1 MSKANSLRFLAT
13 GTLSILINPFLLIQ
27 ALRLNIGQLYLRLRY
42 TNELTRLGGPVT
54 SQRYGLPLCGEW
66 LVANGGV
73 TRQTSH
79 SWDLP
84 NQRYAFDFV
93 KAEDWLEEGS
103 PRCERQSLADFSA
116 FGQPVLAPAD
126 GIVVC
131 AQDGRR
137 DYRFPGSGAVDMW
150 CRDIRGNHVLIQHR
164 HDEFSLLAHLRK
176 GSVSV
181 AVGDSVR
188 VGQKI
193 GECGNSGHSTQPHLH
208 FHIQDRP
215 SFYAAAS
222 KIVLWSRLR
231 RNGNLVGE
239 CADLSCNDRVGSA
252 PGRSSSFTTSRP
264 ESPSPS

>member
-1 MSKANSLRFLAT
+1 MSKANSLRFFAT
-13 GTLSILINPFLLIQ
+13 GTLSILINPFLFVQ
-27 ALRLNIGQLYLRLRY
+27 ALRLNIGQLGLRRREANALPGS
-42 TNELTRLGGPVT
+42 GGPVT
-54 SQRYGLPLCGEW
+54 SERYGLPLSGEW

-84 NQRYAFDFV
+84 NQRYAYDFV
-93 KAEDWLEEGS
+93 KAADSLEGGS
-103 PRCERQSLADFSA
+103 RCERQSLADFSA

-150 CRDIRGNHVLIQHR
+150 CRDIRGNHVLVQHR
-164 HDEFSLLAHLRK
+164 HDEFSLLAHLCK

-181 AVGDSVR
+181 VVGDSVR
-188 VGQKI
+188 AGQKI

-208 FHIQDRP
+208 FHVQDRP
-215 SFYAAAS
+215 SFYAAAG

-231 RNGNLVGE
+231 RNGTVVDD
-239 CADLSCNDRVGSA
+239 CADLTRNDRVADAS
-252 PGRSSSFTTSRP
+252 
-264 ESPSPS
+264 E

>member
-1 MSKANSLRFLAT
+1 MSKANSLRFFAT
-13 GTLSILINPFLLIQ
+13 GTLSILINPFLLVQ
-27 ALRLNIGQLYLRLRY
+27 ALRLNIGQLGLRRCDADASSGS
-42 TNELTRLGGPVT
+42 GGPVT
-54 SQRYGLPLCGEW
+54 SQRYGLPLRGEW

-84 NQRYAFDFV
+84 NQRYAYDFV
-93 KAEDWLEEGS
+93 KAADSLEEGS
-103 PRCERQSLADFSA
+103 PRSERQSLADFSA

-131 AQDGRR
+131 AEDGRR

-150 CRDIRGNHVLIQHR
+150 CRDIRGNHVLIRHR

-222 KIVLWSRLR
+222 KVVLWSRLR
-231 RNGNLVGE
+231 RNGTVIDDCANLTR
-239 CADLSCNDRVGSA
+239 NDRVGNA
-252 PGRSSSFTTSRP
+252 PGQI
-264 ESPSPS
+264 E

>member
-1 MSKANSLRFLAT
+1 MSRANSLRVFAT

-27 ALRLNIGQLYLRLRY
+27 ALLLNIGQLYLRLRD
-42 TNELTRLGGPVT
+42 TNELTGSGGAVT
-54 SQRYGLPLCGEW
+54 SRRYGLPLCGEW

-84 NQRYAFDFV
+84 NQRYAYDFV
-93 KAEDWLEEGS
+93 KAADSPEEGS
-103 PRCERQSLADFSA
+103 RCERQRLTDFSA
-116 FGQPVLAPAD
+116 FGQPVVAPAD
-126 GIVVC
+126 GIVAC

-164 HDEFSLLAHLRK
+164 HDEFSLLAHLRE

-181 AVGDSVR
+181 AVGDPVH

-231 RNGNLVGE
+231 RNGTVIDD
-239 CADLSCNDRVGSA
+239 CADLTRNDRVGNA
-252 PGRSSSFTTSRP
+252 PGQI
-264 ESPSPS
+264 E

>member
-27 ALRLNIGQLYLRLRY
+27 ALRLNIGQLYLRRCDADASSGS
-42 TNELTRLGGPVT
+42 GGPVT
-54 SQRYGLPLCGEW
+54 SQRYGLPFRGEW

-84 NQRYAFDFV
+84 NQRYAYDFV
-93 KAEDWLEEGS
+93 KAADSLEEGS
-103 PRCERQSLADFSA
+103 RCERQSVADFSA
-116 FGQPVLAPAD
+116 FGQPVVAPAD
-126 GIVVC
+126 GIVAC
-131 AQDGRR
+131 ARDGRR
-137 DYRFPGSGAVDMW
+137 DHRFPGSGAVDMW
-150 CRDIRGNHVLIQHR
+150 CRDIRGNHVLIRHR

-181 AVGDSVR
+181 AEGDSVR

-208 FHIQDRP
+208 FQIQDRP

-222 KIVLWSRLR
+222 KVVLWSRLR
-231 RNGNLVGE
+231 RNGTVIDDCANLTR
-239 CADLSCNDRVGSA
+239 NDRVGNA
-252 PGRSSSFTTSRP
+252 PGQI
-264 ESPSPS
+264 E

>member
-1 MSKANSLRFLAT
+1 MRTKDSSRGEFSFFEKSSLLPIEM
-13 GTLSILINPFLLIQ
+13 LSILINPFLFVQ
-27 ALRLNIGQLYLRLRY
+27 ALLLNFGQLYRRLRDA
-42 TNELTRLGGPVT
+42 NALPGSGGAVT
-54 SQRYGLPLCGEW
+54 SERYELPLCGEW

-73 TRQTSH
+73 TRRTSH

-84 NQRYAFDFV
+84 NQRYAYDFV
-93 KAEDWLEEGS
+93 KATDSLEEGS
-103 PRCERQSLADFSA
+103 RCERRSLADFSA
-116 FGQPVLAPAD
+116 FGQPVVAPAD

-131 AQDGRR
+131 ARDGRR

-150 CRDIRGNHVLIQHR
+150 CRDIRGNHVLIRHR

-181 AVGDSVR
+181 AVGDAVR

-208 FHIQDRP
+208 FHIQDRR

-222 KIVLWSRLR
+222 KIVLWGRLR
-231 RNGNLVGE
+231 RNGAVIDD
-239 CADLSCNDRVGSA
+239 CADLARNDRVGNA
-252 PGRSSSFTTSRP
+252 AGQT
-264 ESPSPS
+264 E